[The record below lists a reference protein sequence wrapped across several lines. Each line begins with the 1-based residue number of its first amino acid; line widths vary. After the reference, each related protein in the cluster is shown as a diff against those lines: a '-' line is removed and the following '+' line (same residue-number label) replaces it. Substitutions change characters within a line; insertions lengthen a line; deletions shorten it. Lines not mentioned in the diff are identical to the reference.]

1 MKKLPVKVALTRED
15 IAKMPDP
22 IFKYLVDAMVEKAK
36 QEGYDVPNDPNLVFG
51 NWKIKCEIVNTKD

>member
-1 MKKLPVKVALTRED
+1 MKKLPVKIALTRED

-22 IFKYLVDAMVEKAK
+22 IFKYLVDVMVEKAN
-36 QEGYDVPNDPNLVFG
+36 QEGYDVPNDHDLVFG

>member
-1 MKKLPVKVALTRED
+1 MTKLPVKIALTRQD

-36 QEGYDVPNDPNLVFG
+36 QEGFDVTTDNDLIFG
-51 NWKIKCEIVNTKD
+51 NWKIKCEIVNKKD